1 MESLAIDKSLVIDKI
16 VVLLTKKDVGY
27 IHFYQNV
34 DVVMPL
40 YCVTKEENLHHC
52 VIQLFSNRYM
62 LVDKE
67 GKDPIET
74 EKLNFIKIQTLSVL
88 AGTSQPVTS

>member
-40 YCVTKEENLHHC
+40 YCEENLRHC
-52 VIQLFSNRYM
+52 VIQLFSNLYM

-88 AGTSQPVTS
+88 AGTS